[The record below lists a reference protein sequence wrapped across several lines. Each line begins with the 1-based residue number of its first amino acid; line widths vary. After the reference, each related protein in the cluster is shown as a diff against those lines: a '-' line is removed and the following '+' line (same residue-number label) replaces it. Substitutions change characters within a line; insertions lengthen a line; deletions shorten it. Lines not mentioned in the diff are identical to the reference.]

1 MVMFIK
7 ELWAFL
13 RVRKKMWITPIIG
26 IMILIVTLLIV
37 AESSVIA
44 PFIYSIF

>member
-13 RVRKKMWITPIIG
+13 RIRKKLWITPIIG
-26 IMILIVTLLIV
+26 LMIVIVGLLLV
-37 AESSVIA
+37 AESSVVA
-44 PFIYSIF
+44 PFIYSLF

>member
-1 MVMFIK
+1 MSEFFK

-13 RVRKKMWITPIIG
+13 RIRKKLWITPVVG
-26 IMILIVTLLIV
+26 LMILIAGLLIV

-44 PFIYSIF
+44 PFIYSLF